1 MENTKSLNKTPSQ
14 NQLSESIDIKNTPN
28 FSTSRYGRARR
39 PNINSDYCP
48 DEVLSPMLS
57 PKTPTKSNP
66 LNDSPTIPDIF
77 ASPSSEPGRVSINED
92 VALEDDQEYDK
103 VLKIISRP
111 LPTVDTSPC
120 SPNCKQSVLKTYS
133 NRKKRFTQD
142 SVMMNSKMCNGV
154 KPLEIFS
161 WNQSVNLDM
170 ELEEKEIAAI
180 EKITNP
186 YERKLDLS
194 SVDTVLGKSIIADDV
209 QMILK
214 EFSDNENNVSSSAEP
229 RNDCDSSLEMA
240 LNKIVFKKV
249 GEVQSPVIDS
259 SSPIK
264 KGRTFI

>member
-1 MENTKSLNKTPSQ
+1 MESTKSPDKAPSH

-39 PNINSDYCP
+39 PNVNSDYCP
-48 DEVLSPMLS
+48 DEVLSPMLL
-57 PKTPTKSNP
+57 PTTPTKNSP
-66 LNDSPTIPDIF
+66 LNDSATIPDIF

-111 LPTVDTSPC
+111 LPTVNTSPC

-133 NRKKRFTQD
+133 NRKKRFNQD
-142 SVMMNSKMCNGV
+142 AVTMNSKICNGA

-186 YERKLDLS
+186 YERKLDLN
-194 SVDTVLGKSIIADDV
+194 SVDTVLGESISDDV

-259 SSPIK
+259 SSTMK
-264 KGRTFI
+264 KGIKFI